1 MLFCTLMFR
10 CKFRAVWKAGA
21 GLLLVTPLFAQNA
34 STVTGQYRDTAA
46 RLIDASLADQGGME
60 KLAYLCDRIGHRL
73 SGSPAL
79 DKAIAWA
86 AAQMKAD
93 GLTNVVTPRV
103 KVPHWVRGNESAA
116 LVEPVAHPLHIL
128 GLGESVA
135 TPRKGITA
143 EVVPVSSFEE
153 LDKKGRA
160 GIAGKIVLFNVPFES
175 YNRTVIYRT
184 AGPSRAARLG
194 AVAALVRSITP
205 VSLQSPHTGA
215 LEYADGFPKIPAAA
229 VTIEDALLIQRLVDA
244 GNSVVVHLEMEAHML
259 PDADS
264 ANVIGEIPGRERP
277 DEVVVIGGHL
287 DSWDVGAGAQ
297 DDGSGCIT
305 ALEAAHII
313 HALGLKPRRTL
324 RVVFWTNEENG
335 GAGGEAYR
343 KWAGE
348 AVKNHVA
355 AIEMDGGAE
364 KPVGF
369 GVSSGGDLQGL
380 LERLREIG
388 ALLDRIDA
396 GSIQPGGGGAD
407 IAPIMSDG
415 VPGLAL
421 RTVGTHYFD
430 WHHSSADTTDKVNL
444 EDLRANIAAMAVM
457 AYVLADMPEPL
468 RTITSSTR

>member
-1 MLFCTLMFR
+1 MNNPGIVFFAGVTLAMS
-10 CKFRAVWKAGA
+10 
-21 GLLLVTPLFAQNA
+21 LLAENT
-34 STVTGQYRDTAA
+34 STLAEQYREAA
-46 RLIDASLADQGGME
+46 SKLIDAALTDQGGME
-60 KLAYLCDRIGHRL
+60 KLSYLCDRIGNRL

-79 DKAIAWA
+79 ERAVAWA

-116 LVEPVAHPLHIL
+116 LLEPVARPLTIL
-128 GLGESVA
+128 GLGGSVA

-143 EVVPVSSFEE
+143 EVVPVSSFED
-153 LDKKGRA
+153 LDRHGRA
-160 GIAGKIVLFNVPFES
+160 GIEGRIVLFNVPYEG
-175 YNRTVIYRT
+175 YNRTVAYRT

-205 VSLQSPHTGA
+205 VSIESPHTGA
-215 LEYADGFPKIPAAA
+215 LEYVDGFPKIPAAA
-229 VTIEDALLIQRLVDA
+229 VTIEDAMLIQRLVDS
-244 GNSVVVHLEMEAHML
+244 GNPVIAHLEMDARTL
-259 PDADS
+259 PEADS

-277 DEVVVIGGHL
+277 DEIVVIGGHL

-305 ALEAAHII
+305 ALEAAHLI
-313 HALGLKPRRTL
+313 HKLGLRPRRTL

-343 KWAGE
+343 LWAGDS
-348 AVKNHVA
+348 VRNHMA

-364 KPVGF
+364 KPTGF
-369 GVSSGGDLQGL
+369 GLSANGDLSSTLG
-380 LERLREIG
+380 RVREIG
-388 ALLDRIDA
+388 GLLDRIDA
-396 GSIQPGGGGAD
+396 TSVQPSGGGAD
-407 IAPIMSDG
+407 IAPIMADG

-430 WHHSSADTTDKVNL
+430 WHHSRADTVDKVRL

-457 AYVLADMPEPL
+457 AYVLADMPVPL
-468 RTITSSTR
+468 RQTPPSTR

>member
-1 MLFCTLMFR
+1 MS
-10 CKFRAVWKAGA
+10 KHAVVFLIGA
-21 GLLLVTPLFAQNA
+21 ALSVSLLAQN
-34 STVTGQYRDTAA
+34 TGTLTEQYRESAS
-46 RLIDASLADQGGME
+46 RLIDASLADLGGME
-60 KLAYLCDRIGHRL
+60 KLTYLCDRIGNRL

-79 DKAIAWA
+79 EKAVAWA

-103 KVPHWVRGNESAA
+103 KVRHWVRGNESAS
-116 LVEPVAHPLHIL
+116 LVAPVNRPLHIL

-135 TPRKGITA
+135 TPKRGITA
-143 EVVPVSSFEE
+143 EVVPVSSFED

-160 GIAGKIVLFNVPFES
+160 AIQGKIVLFNVPYEG
-175 YNRTVIYRT
+175 YNRTVVYRN

-205 VSLQSPHTGA
+205 VSLESPHTGA
-215 LEYADGFPKIPAAA
+215 LEYTDAFPKIPAAA

-244 GNSVVVHLEMEAHML
+244 GNPVVAHLEMDAHLL
-259 PDADS
+259 PEADS

-287 DSWDVGAGAQ
+287 DSWDVGSGAQ

-313 HALGLKPRRTL
+313 HQLGMQPRRTL

-335 GAGGEAYR
+335 GAGGDAYR
-343 KWAGE
+343 LWAGNT
-348 AVKNHVA
+348 VKTHVA

-364 KPVGF
+364 KPTGF
-369 GVSSGGDLQGL
+369 GLSATGDLEAMLG
-380 LERLREIG
+380 RAREIG
-388 ALLDRIDA
+388 ALLDRLDA
-396 GSIQPGGGGAD
+396 GSIQAGGGGAD
-407 IAPIMSDG
+407 IAPLMMDG
-415 VPGLAL
+415 VPGFAL

-430 WHHSSADTTDKVNL
+430 WHHSRADTIDKVKI

-457 AYVLADMPEPL
+457 AYVLADMPAPL
-468 RTITSSTR
+468 RPIAPSTR

>member
-1 MLFCTLMFR
+1 MSKCPMS
-10 CKFRAVWKAGA
+10 KRAVSYLAGVVLA
-21 GLLLVTPLFAQNA
+21 VSLFAQN
-34 STVTGQYRDTAA
+34 TGSLPEQYRDRASKLIAA
-46 RLIDASLADQGGME
+46 ALVDRDGME
-60 KLAYLCDRIGHRL
+60 KLSFLCDRIGNRL

-79 DKAIAWA
+79 ERAVTWA

-93 GLTNVVTPRV
+93 GLVNVVTPRV

-116 LVEPVAHPLHIL
+116 LIEPVVRPLTIL
-128 GLGESVA
+128 GLGGSVG
-135 TPRKGITA
+135 TPKKGITA
-143 EVVPVSSFEE
+143 EVVPVASFEDLE
-153 LDKKGRA
+153 KRGRA
-160 GIAGKIVLFNVPFES
+160 GVAGKIVLFNVPYEG
-175 YNRTVIYRT
+175 YNRTVVYRT

-205 VSLQSPHTGA
+205 VSIESPHTGA
-215 LEYADGFPKIPAAA
+215 LEYADGFPRIPAAA
-229 VTIEDALLIQRLVDA
+229 VTIEDALLVQRLVD
-244 GNSVVVHLEMEAHML
+244 SVTAHLEMEAHML

-277 DEVVVIGGHL
+277 DEIVVIGGHL

-305 ALEAAHII
+305 ALEAAHLI
-313 HALGLKPRRTL
+313 HQLGFQPRRTL
-324 RVVFWTNEENG
+324 RVVFWANEENG

-343 KWAGE
+343 AWAGDT
-348 AVKNHVA
+348 VRNHVA

-369 GVSSGGDLQGL
+369 GLSANGDLQGIL
-380 LERLREIG
+380 SRLREIG
-388 ALLDRIDA
+388 GLLDRVDA
-396 GSIQPGGGGAD
+396 TSVQLGGGGAD
-407 IAPIMSDG
+407 IAPIMVDG

-430 WHHSSADTTDKVNL
+430 WHHSRADTADKVNP

-457 AYVLADMPEPL
+457 AYVLADMPVPL
-468 RTITSSTR
+468 RQTPSSTR